1 MSSLVCL
8 LIGCFVGNILTTL
21 TYYNVLSNK
30 DKIIKDLNKSVKFH
44 QQRELKIIY
53 INQLLKEHIN
63 KRLFQLKNKKDTK
76 TLTEEKIIITQY
88 IVFKELEKLII
99 QLEKETEI
107 LYK

>member
-1 MSSLVCL
+1 MSSLVYL
-8 LIGCFVGNILTTL
+8 LIGCFIGYILTSL
-21 TYYNVLSNK
+21 NYYNILSNK

-63 KRLFQLKNKKDTK
+63 KRLLQLKNKKKIK
-76 TLTEEKIIITQY
+76 TVTEEKIIITQY
-88 IVFKELEKLII
+88 FVFKELEKLII
-99 QLEKETEI
+99 QLEKETEF